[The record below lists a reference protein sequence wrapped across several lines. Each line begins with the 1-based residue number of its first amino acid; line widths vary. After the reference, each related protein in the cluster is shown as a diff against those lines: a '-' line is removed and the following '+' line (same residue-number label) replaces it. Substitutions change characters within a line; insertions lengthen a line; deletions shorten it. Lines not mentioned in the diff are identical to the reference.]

1 MGRIL
6 FKISEQSCDISR
18 QAETSGQTDAMRS
31 NGPSALLNAFQGLKI
46 SACTPLRQL
55 RAPIQHQSKV
65 LSAALLQNG
74 RAFST
79 SPAMMGTWLEP
90 SLNRKKKMAKGR
102 PRVATGGSTKGT
114 TVIWGDYG
122 LRMVDHHRRIS
133 AKSLKMAED
142 TIKVRLRGE
151 KYRLYKRKCCNVG
164 VYVSG
169 NEMRMGKGKGS
180 FDHWATRMAVSQV
193 LFEIKGRIHEQIV
206 RDAFRLAGNKLPGQW
221 EFVKKGDAP
230 VVGITK
236 LDGITL
242 EDLKRP
248 RKQLAPE
255 ELIEH
260 RPRSLEALSYHHE
273 LSERLQSLAQSG
285 DFPHLLVYG
294 PSGAGKKTRIV
305 ATLKELYGP
314 GVEKIKIDARVFQT
328 SSNRK
333 LEFNIVASN
342 YHLEITPSDVGQYDR
357 VVVQDLLKEVA
368 QTQQVDQSAKQ
379 RFKVVVINEADHL
392 TRDAQAALRRT
403 MEKYSP
409 NLRLILLANS
419 TANIIAPIRSRT
431 LLVRVA
437 APTHAEICDVL
448 AQSAKKENWEV
459 VKGLHQRIAEE
470 SGRNLRRALLMYE
483 AVHAQNEKVTDS
495 TPIPPADWEALV
507 GQIAKEIIEEHTP
520 ARILQ
525 VRAKLYDLL
534 THCIPPTTILKT
546 LTFKLLGLIDDGLK
560 GEVIKWSA
568 FYEHRIKT
576 GTKVIFHL
584 EAFVA
589 KFMRILEM
597 YLMSMDM

>member
-1 MGRIL
+1 
-6 FKISEQSCDISR
+6 
-18 QAETSGQTDAMRS
+18 MRS
-31 NGPSALLNAFQGLKI
+31 NGASALLNAFQGLKI

-79 SPAMMGTWLEP
+79 SPARMGTWLEP

-255 ELIEH
+255 ELIEV
-260 RPRSLEALSYHHE
+260 STSTTTAEAGST
-273 LSERLQSLAQSG
+273 SA
-285 DFPHLLVYG
+285 
-294 PSGAGKKTRIV
+294 PSG
-305 ATLKELYGP
+305 
-314 GVEKIKIDARVFQT
+314 
-328 SSNRK
+328 SS
-333 LEFNIVASN
+333 
-342 YHLEITPSDVGQYDR
+342 
-357 VVVQDLLKEVA
+357 
-368 QTQQVDQSAKQ
+368 
-379 RFKVVVINEADHL
+379 
-392 TRDAQAALRRT
+392 
-403 MEKYSP
+403 
-409 NLRLILLANS
+409 
-419 TANIIAPIRSRT
+419 
-431 LLVRVA
+431 
-437 APTHAEICDVL
+437 
-448 AQSAKKENWEV
+448 
-459 VKGLHQRIAEE
+459 
-470 SGRNLRRALLMYE
+470 
-483 AVHAQNEKVTDS
+483 
-495 TPIPPADWEALV
+495 
-507 GQIAKEIIEEHTP
+507 
-520 ARILQ
+520 
-525 VRAKLYDLL
+525 
-534 THCIPPTTILKT
+534 
-546 LTFKLLGLIDDGLK
+546 
-560 GEVIKWSA
+560 
-568 FYEHRIKT
+568 
-576 GTKVIFHL
+576 
-584 EAFVA
+584 
-589 KFMRILEM
+589 
-597 YLMSMDM
+597 

>member
-1 MGRIL
+1 M
-6 FKISEQSCDISR
+6 KI
-18 QAETSGQTDAMRS
+18 ANT
-31 NGPSALLNAFQGLKI
+31 SALLNAFQGLRLCA
-46 SACTPLRQL
+46 SSPLRQL
-55 RAPIQHQSKV
+55 HAPLRQSSKT
-65 LSAALLQNG
+65 LDAIRRPQNV

-79 SPAMMGTWLEP
+79 TPSMLGNWLEP
-90 SLNRKKKMAKGR
+90 NLNRKKKMAKGR

-122 LRMVDHHRRIS
+122 LRMTDHHRRIS
-133 AKSLKMAED
+133 AKQLKMAED
-142 TIKVRLRGE
+142 TIKVRLRGQ
-151 KYRLYKRKCCNVG
+151 KYRLYKRKNCNVG

-169 NEMRMGKGKGS
+169 NDMRMGKGKGS
-180 FDHWATRMAVSQV
+180 FDHWATRMAVSQI
-193 LFEIKGRIHEQIV
+193 LFEIRGRLHEQVV

-221 EFVKKGDAP
+221 EFVKKGEP
-230 VVGITK
+230 PMVGITK
-236 LDGITL
+236 LDGVTL
-242 EDLKRP
+242 EELKRP
-248 RKQLAPE
+248 RRHIAPV
-255 ELIEH
+255 ELLEASSPTTETLH
-260 RPRSLEALSYHHE
+260 RPRSLETLTYHNE
-273 LSERLQSLAQSG
+273 LSDRLRSLAQSG

-328 SSNRK
+328 TSNRK
-333 LEFNIVASN
+333 LEFNIVASV
-342 YHLEITPSDVGQYDR
+342 YHLEITPSDVGNYDR

-379 RFKVVVINEADHL
+379 KFKVVVINEADHL

-437 APTHAEICDVL
+437 APTHEEICDVL
-448 AQSAKKENWEV
+448 AVSAKKEGWPV
-459 VKGLHQRIAEE
+459 VEGLHKRIAEE

-495 TPIPPADWEALV
+495 TVIPPADWEALI
-507 GQIAKEIIEEHTP
+507 GQIAKEILEEHSP

-525 VRAKLYDLL
+525 VRSKLYDLL

-546 LTFKLLGLIDDGLK
+546 LAFKLIALIDDGLK
-560 GEVIKWSA
+560 GEVIQWAA

-589 KFMRILEM
+589 KFMRIVEM